1 MEKIIARLFAEFSAM
16 YGKKFAD
23 QWSGVD
29 PELLRSVWAEKLSR
43 YIDRPQVIRGALV
56 RCENSPWPPT
66 LPEFLAMCGDES
78 CALARREMDMAVSR
92 PAIPDNR
99 TPEERKEQSRQA
111 LAELNRFLQK
121 AKAQA

>member
-29 PELLRSVWAEKLSR
+29 PALLRSVWAEKLSR
-43 YIDRPQVIRGALV
+43 YVDRPQVIRGALV

-66 LPEFLAMCGDES
+66 LPEFLAMCSDES
-78 CALARREMDMAVSR
+78 CALASMEMDVTPIR

-99 TPEERKEQSRQA
+99 TPEERKEQSKKA
-111 LAELNRFLQK
+111 LADLNKFLKK